1 MRPLVQHERIG
12 LGRFAV
18 RCFAIAALTLGALG
32 QPSNLLAA
40 GRPAAPA
47 PVATAPAASGPDLT
61 ASDLNAWLDGVM
73 PYAIKTGDI
82 AGAVVVVVKDGQIL
96 TQRGYGLSDVKAGKP
111 VDPQRTLFRPGSVS
125 KLLTWTAVM
134 QEVQAGRID
143 LDKDVNSYLDF
154 KIPDKFGKPI
164 TMRHLMTHTAG
175 FEETVKFLIVD
186 DPRHLRPLGD
196 VLKHWVPTRVT
207 PPGTVAAYSNYGASL
222 AGYIVERVSGVSFD
236 RYVQDNIL
244 TRLEMN
250 NSSFYQPLNPQLS
263 AALSQGYP
271 QGSGD
276 PKPFELIPFY
286 PAGSLSATGEDMG
299 RFMIAHL
306 AQGGP
311 LLDPKT
317 AALTYAPAHTPIAG
331 LQSMALGFYHED
343 RNGLRIVGH
352 GGDTN
357 WFHSDLHLFLDKG
370 VGLYVSYNS
379 GGKEGA
385 AHTAREQLFKT
396 FTDRYFPQQPEHLQT
411 LPSAKAHGSAMV
423 GHYLNSRGSV
433 SNWLSMIGMISQ
445 LEVTQNPDDTISVS
459 ALLTPG
465 GALKKWREVRP
476 WQWMEV
482 GGTDLIG
489 AIQKDGTV
497 TAFAPGDWAPIFLFQ
512 RVSGTASAGFII
524 PVGTAALG
532 ILLITALAWPIVALV
547 RRRYGYRPALAGR
560 PLQLR
565 RATSATAWILL
576 LVVGGWAGVIATL
589 TVDVSAF
596 DGRMDIW
603 IRLIQLLTLIGIVG
617 AGLSIWNAI
626 AVWRTAGSKWLIKL
640 WSVLAAAAA
649 LFVVWQLLT
658 YNTLTFALNY

>member
-1 MRPLVQHERIG
+1 MR
-12 LGRFAV
+12 
-18 RCFAIAALTLGALG
+18 IALWILALAGVLTQPTLA
-32 QPSNLLAA
+32 Q
-40 GRPAAPA
+40 A
-47 PVATAPAASGPDLT
+47 PVPEPTAAVTAVAPVGAAQLT
-61 ASDLNAWLDGVM
+61 AGDVDAWLDGIM

-143 LDKDVNSYLDF
+143 LDKDINSYLDF
-154 KIPDKFGKPI
+154 KIPEKFGKPI
-164 TMRHLMTHTAG
+164 TMRNLMTHTAG
-175 FEETVKFLIVD
+175 FEETVKYLIVD
-186 DPRHLRPLGD
+186 DAKHMRPLGE
-196 VLKHWVPTRVT
+196 VLKRWVPMRVNA
-207 PPGTVAAYSNYGASL
+207 PGTVASYSNYGASL
-222 AGYIVERVSGVSFD
+222 AGYIVERTSGISFD

-244 TRLEMN
+244 NRLGMS
-250 NSSFYQPLNPQLS
+250 NSSFYQPLTPQLL
-263 AALSQGYP
+263 AGMSQGYMV
-271 QGSGD
+271 GSGD
-276 PKPFELIPFY
+276 PQRFELIPFY

-331 LQSMALGFYHED
+331 MQSMALGFYHED

-370 VGLYVSYNS
+370 VGLFVSYNS

-385 AHTAREQLFKT
+385 AHVAREQLFKT
-396 FTDRYFPQQPEHLQT
+396 FADRYFPQAPEALPT
-411 LPSAKAHGSAMV
+411 LASAKAHGSAMV

-433 SNWLSMIGMISQ
+433 SNWLSMIGLISQ
-445 LEVTQNPDDTISVS
+445 LEVTQNEDDTISVS
-459 ALLTPG
+459 ALAAPG
-465 GALKKWREVRP
+465 GALRRWREVRP

-482 GGTDLIG
+482 GGTDMIG
-489 AIQKDGTV
+489 ALEKDGKV

-512 RVSGTASAGFII
+512 RVSGTASAGFTI
-524 PVGTAALG
+524 PAGLAALG

-565 RATSATAWILL
+565 RASSATAWIVL
-576 LVVGGWAGVIATL
+576 LVVAGWAGIIAAFTA
-589 TVDVSAF
+589 DVAAF
-596 DGRMDIW
+596 DGRMDGW
-603 IRLIQLLTLIGIVG
+603 IRLIQLLTLLGVVG
-617 AGLSIWNAI
+617 TALSIWNAFT
-626 AVWRTAGSKWLIKL
+626 VWRTKDAKWLIKV
-640 WSVLAAAAA
+640 WSMLTAVAAF
-649 LFVVWQLLT
+649 FVVWQLLN
-658 YNTLTFALNY
+658 YNTVTFALNY